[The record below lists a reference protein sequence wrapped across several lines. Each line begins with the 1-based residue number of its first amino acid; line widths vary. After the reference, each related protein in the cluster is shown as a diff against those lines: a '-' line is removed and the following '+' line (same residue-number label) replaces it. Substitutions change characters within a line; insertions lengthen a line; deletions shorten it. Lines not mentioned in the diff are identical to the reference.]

1 MPRLGYI
8 SLSILM
14 KVHELVARSKAM
26 GSNLLRRRFTRRR
39 FNGSCARM
47 ICAIIEAIA
56 RAMLEHVL
64 RYYDKG
70 HGAVSGRHRG
80 QNGWMPLVICTAD
93 DYSRS

>member
-1 MPRLGYI
+1 MAPRVLISDKLSDAAVKIFAERGVKADVKTGLSKQELISIIGYPE
-8 SLSILM
+8 
-14 KVHELVARSKAM
+14 KR
-26 GSNLLRRRFTRRR
+26 
-39 FNGSCARM
+39 
-47 ICAIIEAIA
+47 AIIEAIA

-70 HGAVSGRHRG
+70 HGAASGRHRG